1 VTARKRSTGRSAGTS
16 RGRGATFDRTQGVAR
31 PKYGPQMM
39 IRDQSGARAVGRP
52 DEAEQQQLAA
62 TVGARIRELRRGN
75 KLSLRDLERRCGV
88 NRSAIS
94 RLERGLRRPR
104 VSMLGWLAWG
114 LVGPEAAEAVR
125 DDLCSAAGP
134 LMVADSQ
141 WSARAHARSAWQRL
155 QAGGME
161 LPSWLV
167 APHAVAMLG
176 HVLPDRIDDL
186 RKAQKGARSGQVPWP
201 DWGIR
206 SMEVFYL
213 NREIDEATVVEY
225 RRVGSAM
232 AAADKANAARARRRR
247 KRELRAAAGLTGADV
262 RRPVRIPQGIPA
274 ADRRVYEQLARLDR
288 EASIAARLR

>member
-1 VTARKRSTGRSAGTS
+1 
-16 RGRGATFDRTQGVAR
+16 
-31 PKYGPQMM
+31 MM
-39 IRDQSGARAVGRP
+39 IRQQSGARVTGRP

-62 TVGARIRELRRGN
+62 TIGARIREYRRRN
-75 KLSLRDLERRCGV
+75 ELSLRDLERRSGV
-88 NRSAIS
+88 NRSTIS

-104 VSMLGWLAWG
+104 PSMLGWLAWG
-114 LVGPEAAEAVR
+114 LAGPEGAEVVR
-125 DDLCSAAGP
+125 EDLCRAAGP

-176 HVLPDRIDDL
+176 HVLPGRIDDL
-186 RKAQKGARSGQVPWP
+186 RKAQQGARSGQVPWP

-213 NREIDEATVVEY
+213 SREIDEATVVEY

-247 KRELRAAAGLTGADV
+247 KRELRAAAGLTGTDT

-274 ADRRVYEQLARLDR
+274 EERNLLEQLARLDR
-288 EASIAARLR
+288 ESSIAARSR